1 MTFGNPF
8 GLALYDKAQRQVCS
22 AAGQGDGAQRPG
34 GQRPPM
40 SRPAAGAPSPAAAT
54 PAQGRTQASAS
65 TTPPSAPTEASQVGL
80 DAEAIQVHH
89 GSLRALPRPLLESLT
104 RAFRKRFQ
112 VPEEAV
118 TIADR
123 INQKCHH
130 DWIEAFL
137 VSHRE
142 VRSAEQHREAR
153 SAGQHQRPG
162 DR

>member
-1 MTFGNPF
+1 V
-8 GLALYDKAQRQVCS
+8 A
-22 AAGQGDGAQRPG
+22 
-34 GQRPPM
+34 
-40 SRPAAGAPSPAAAT
+40 
-54 PAQGRTQASAS
+54 
-65 TTPPSAPTEASQVGL
+65 L
-80 DAEAIQVHH
+80 DAEAIQVLH

-130 DWIEAFL
+130 DWTRAFL